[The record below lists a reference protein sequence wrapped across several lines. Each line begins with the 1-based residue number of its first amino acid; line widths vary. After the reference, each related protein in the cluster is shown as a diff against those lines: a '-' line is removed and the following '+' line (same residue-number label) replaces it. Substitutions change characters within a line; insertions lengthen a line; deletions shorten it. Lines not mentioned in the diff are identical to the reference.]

1 MGKNKTKQRPQ
12 NKSQNGW
19 KESQK
24 ENKRGHKPKDNI
36 SSCQKQGREDSWAKS
51 GANWETGIWFAHR
64 VPCFALSA
72 QEVITQTASKSKQS
86 NTRRETH
93 WELNTNVTN
102 QKVKLK
108 ARLASLE
115 HTYVRLPSLFEIVLL
130 RPIKKILYICN
141 TYPRIHRFACY
152 FKPSWVII
160 LLQFPSHSHI
170 FRAVS

>member
-1 MGKNKTKQRPQ
+1 MGKNKTKQNRGR
-12 NKSQNGW
+12 NTRVKTDET
-19 KESQK
+19 KSQK
-24 ENKRGHKPKDNI
+24 ENKTGHKAKDNI

-102 QKVKLK
+102 QKAKLK

-115 HTYVRLPSLFEIVLL
+115 QTYVRSPSLFQIILL
-130 RPIKKILYICN
+130 RPIK
-141 TYPRIHRFACY
+141 YPVYMQHVPLCPPLWSRLEI
-152 FKPSWVII
+152 
-160 LLQFPSHSHI
+160 
-170 FRAVS
+170 